1 MQVTATLSEGLKREF
16 RVVVPVTDLAA
27 RADARLDDLKGRV
40 NINGFRPGKVPTAH
54 LKKLYGRAVLAETI
68 EALVGE
74 TNQKIVEENGFKLA
88 QEPSVKLP
96 EAEDEAKAVFD
107 GTADLDYTVAFEV
120 LPTIQLADFKG
131 IKVEKP
137 VVEPSEADVG
147 AMLETMAKQNRP
159 FEAKAEGAAAESGDR
174 LTIGFVGTID
184 GEKFE
189 GGTAEDIQLEL
200 GSNSFIPGFEDQL
213 IGVKAGEDRVVK
225 VKFPS
230 NYMAENLAGKDAE
243 FAVTV
248 KSIEKPGERAIDEE
262 FAKMVGF
269 EDLAKL
275 KAAVSDRLKS
285 EYAAASRRK
294 VKRSLLDSLDEKH
307 AFDLPQTLVDQEF
320 ESVWRQV
327 SQDLESRGKTFTDEE
342 TTEEKAREEYR
353 AIAERRVRLGLVLAE
368 IGEKA
373 QIKVSDEEVSRAVVE
388 RARQFPGQE
397 QQVWD
402 YYRKTPQA
410 LASLRAPIFEEKV
423 VDYILELAD
432 VTEKT
437 VSKDDLFKDNDD
449 EEAA

>member
-16 RVVVPVTDLAA
+16 RVVVPVADLAA

-74 TNQKIVEENGFKLA
+74 ANQKIVADNGFKLA
-88 QEPSVKLP
+88 QEPAVKLP
-96 EAEDEAKAVFD
+96 EAQEEAQAVFE
-107 GTADLDYTVAFEV
+107 GKADLDYTVAFEV
-120 LPTIQLADFKG
+120 LPAIQLADFKG

-137 VVEPSEADVG
+137 VVEPSEADIQD
-147 AMLETMAKQNRP
+147 MLETMAKQNRP
-159 FEAKAEGAAAESGDR
+159 FEPKAEGAAAENGDR

-189 GGTAEDIQLEL
+189 GGSAEEIPLEL

-213 IGVKAGEDRVVK
+213 VGVKVGEEKLVK
-225 VKFPS
+225 VKFPT

-248 KSIEKPGERAIDEE
+248 KTIEKPGERAIDEE

-285 EYAAASRRK
+285 EYAAAARRK
-294 VKRSLLDSLDEKH
+294 LKRSLLDALDEKH

-320 ESVWRQV
+320 DSVWRQV
-327 SQDLESRGKTFTDEE
+327 TQDLESRGKTFADED
-342 TTEEKAREEYR
+342 TTEEKAQAEYR

-437 VSKDDLFKDNDD
+437 VTKDELFKDNDD
-449 EEAA
+449 EDAA

>member
-74 TNQKIVEENGFKLA
+74 ANQKIVADNGFKLA

-96 EAEDEAKAVFD
+96 EAESEAKAVFD

-131 IKVEKP
+131 IKVERP
-137 VVEPSEADVG
+137 VVEPAEADVQS
-147 AMLETMAKQNRP
+147 MLETMAKQNRP
-159 FEAKAEGAAAESGDR
+159 FEAKPEGAAGENGDR
-174 LTIGFVGTID
+174 LTIGFVGTIE

-213 IGVKAGEDRVVK
+213 IGIKAGEDKVVK

-275 KAAVSDRLKS
+275 KAAVTDRLKS
-285 EYAAASRRK
+285 EYAGASRRK
-294 VKRSLLDSLDEKH
+294 VKRALLDALDEKH

-353 AIAERRVRLGLVLAE
+353 SIAQRRVRLGLVLAE

-432 VTEKT
+432 VTEKP
-437 VSKDDLFKDNDD
+437 VSKDELFKDNDG

>member
-40 NINGFRPGKVPTAH
+40 NINGFRPGKVPMHH

-96 EAEDEAKAVFD
+96 EAESEAKAVFD

-137 VVEPSEADVG
+137 VVEPAEADVQS
-147 AMLETMAKQNRP
+147 MLETMAKQNRP
-159 FEAKAEGAAAESGDR
+159 FEAKAEGAAAEDGDR
-174 LTIGFVGTID
+174 LTISFVGTID
-184 GEKFE
+184 GEKFD

-200 GSNSFIPGFEDQL
+200 GSKSFIPGFEDQL
-213 IGVKAGEDRVVK
+213 VGVKAGDEKVVK

-230 NYMAENLAGKDAE
+230 NYMAEALAGKDAE

-248 KSIEKPGERAIDEE
+248 KAIEKPGDRAIDDE

-294 VKRSLLDSLDEKH
+294 VKRSLLDALDEKH

-437 VSKDDLFKDNDD
+437 VSKDDLFKDNED

>member
-40 NINGFRPGKVPTAH
+40 NINGFRPGKVPMHH

-96 EAEDEAKAVFD
+96 EAESEAKAVFD

-137 VVEPSEADVG
+137 VVEPAEADVQS
-147 AMLETMAKQNRP
+147 MLETMAKQNRP
-159 FEAKAEGAAAESGDR
+159 FEAKAEGAAAEDGDR
-174 LTIGFVGTID
+174 LTISFVGTID
-184 GEKFE
+184 GEKFD

-200 GSNSFIPGFEDQL
+200 GSKSFIPGFEDQL
-213 IGVKAGEDRVVK
+213 VGVKAGDEKVVK

-230 NYMAENLAGKDAE
+230 NYMAEALAGKDAE

-248 KSIEKPGERAIDEE
+248 KAIEKPGDRAIDDE

-294 VKRSLLDSLDEKH
+294 VKRSLLDALDEKH

-327 SQDLESRGKTFTDEE
+327 GQDLESRGKTFTDEE

-437 VSKDDLFKDNDD
+437 VSKDDLFKDNED

>member
-74 TNQKIVEENGFKLA
+74 ANQKIVADNGFKLA

-96 EAEDEAKAVFD
+96 EAEAEAKAVFD

-131 IKVEKP
+131 IKVERP
-137 VVEPSEADVG
+137 VVEPAEADVQ

-159 FEAKAEGAAAESGDR
+159 FEAKPAGAAAESGDR

-213 IGVKAGEDRVVK
+213 VGVKAGEDRVVK

-248 KSIEKPGERAIDEE
+248 KAIEKPGERAIDEE

-294 VKRSLLDSLDEKH
+294 VKRALLDALDEKH

-342 TTEEKAREEYR
+342 TTEEKARAEYR

-432 VTEKT
+432 VTEKP
-437 VSKDDLFKDNDD
+437 VSKDELFKDNDD

>member
-40 NINGFRPGKVPTAH
+40 NINGFRPGKVPMHH
-54 LKKLYGRAVLAETI
+54 LKKLYGKAVLAETI

-96 EAEDEAKAVFD
+96 EAESEAKAVFD

-137 VVEPSEADVG
+137 VVEPAEADVQS
-147 AMLETMAKQNRP
+147 MLETMAKQNRP
-159 FEAKAEGAAAESGDR
+159 FEAKAEGASAEDGDR
-174 LTIGFVGTID
+174 LTISFVGTID
-184 GEKFE
+184 GEKFD

-200 GSNSFIPGFEDQL
+200 GSKSFIPGFEDQL
-213 IGVKAGEDRVVK
+213 VGVKAGDEKVVK

-230 NYMAENLAGKDAE
+230 NYMAEKLAGKDAE

-248 KSIEKPGERAIDEE
+248 KSIEKPGERAIDDE

-294 VKRSLLDSLDEKH
+294 VKRSLLDALDEKH

-432 VTEKT
+432 VTEKA
-437 VSKDDLFKDNDD
+437 VSKDDLFQDNED

>member
-40 NINGFRPGKVPTAH
+40 NINGFRPGKVPMHH

-96 EAEDEAKAVFD
+96 EAESEAKAVFD

-137 VVEPSEADVG
+137 VVEPAEADVQS
-147 AMLETMAKQNRP
+147 MLETMAKQNRP
-159 FEAKAEGAAAESGDR
+159 FEAKAEGAAAEDGDR
-174 LTIGFVGTID
+174 LTISFVGTID
-184 GEKFE
+184 GEKFD

-200 GSNSFIPGFEDQL
+200 GSKSFIPGFEDQL
-213 IGVKAGEDRVVK
+213 VGAKAGDDKVVK

-230 NYMAENLAGKDAE
+230 NYMAEALAGKDAE

-248 KSIEKPGERAIDEE
+248 KAIEKPGDRAIDDE

-285 EYAAASRRK
+285 EYAAAARRK
-294 VKRSLLDSLDEKH
+294 VKRSLLDALDEKH

-437 VSKDDLFKDNDD
+437 VSKDDLFKDNED

>member
-16 RVVVPVTDLAA
+16 RVVVPVADLAA

-68 EALVGE
+68 EAVVGE
-74 TNQKIVEENGFKLA
+74 ANQKIVTDNGFKLA
-88 QEPSVKLP
+88 QEPAVKLP
-96 EAEDEAKAVFD
+96 EAQEEAQAVFE
-107 GTADLDYTVAFEV
+107 GKADLDYTVAFEV
-120 LPTIQLADFKG
+120 LPAIQLADFKG

-137 VVEPSEADVG
+137 VVEPGEADIQD
-147 AMLETMAKQNRP
+147 MLETMAKQNRP
-159 FEAKAEGAAAESGDR
+159 YEPKAEGAAAENGDR

-189 GGTAEDIQLEL
+189 GGSADEIPLEL

-213 IGVKAGEDRVVK
+213 VGVKAGEEKLVK
-225 VKFPS
+225 VKFPT
-230 NYMAENLAGKDAE
+230 NYMAANLAGKDAE

-248 KSIEKPGERAIDEE
+248 KTIEKPGERAIDEE

-285 EYAAASRRK
+285 EYAAAARRK
-294 VKRSLLDSLDEKH
+294 LKRSLLDALDEKH
-307 AFDLPQTLVDQEF
+307 SFDLPQTLVDQEF
-320 ESVWRQV
+320 DSVWRQV
-327 SQDLESRGKTFTDEE
+327 TQDLESRGKTFADED
-342 TTEEKAREEYR
+342 TTEEKAQAEYR

-437 VSKDDLFKDNDD
+437 VTKDELFQDNDD
-449 EEAA
+449 EDAA

>member
-1 MQVTATLSEGLKREF
+1 
-16 RVVVPVTDLAA
+16 
-27 RADARLDDLKGRV
+27 
-40 NINGFRPGKVPTAH
+40 
-54 LKKLYGRAVLAETI
+54 
-68 EALVGE
+68 
-74 TNQKIVEENGFKLA
+74 
-88 QEPSVKLP
+88 
-96 EAEDEAKAVFD
+96 
-107 GTADLDYTVAFEV
+107 
-120 LPTIQLADFKG
+120 
-131 IKVEKP
+131 
-137 VVEPSEADVG
+137 
-147 AMLETMAKQNRP
+147 MLETMAKQNRP
-159 FEAKAEGAAAESGDR
+159 FEAKAEGAAAEDGDR
-174 LTIGFVGTID
+174 LTISFVGTID
-184 GEKFE
+184 GEKFD

-200 GSNSFIPGFEDQL
+200 GSKSFIPGFEDQL
-213 IGVKAGEDRVVK
+213 VGVKAGDEKVVK

-230 NYMAENLAGKDAE
+230 NYMAEALAGKDAE

-248 KSIEKPGERAIDEE
+248 KAIEKPGDRAIDDE

-294 VKRSLLDSLDEKH
+294 VKRSLLDALDEKH

-437 VSKDDLFKDNDD
+437 VSKDDLFKDNED

>member
-16 RVVVPVTDLAA
+16 RVVVPVADLAA

-74 TNQKIVEENGFKLA
+74 ANQKIVADNGFKLA
-88 QEPSVKLP
+88 QEPAVKLP
-96 EAEDEAKAVFD
+96 EAQEEAQAVFE
-107 GTADLDYTVAFEV
+107 GKADLDYTVAFEV
-120 LPTIQLADFKG
+120 LPAIQLADFKG

-137 VVEPSEADVG
+137 VVEPSEADIQD
-147 AMLETMAKQNRP
+147 MLETMAKQNRP
-159 FEAKAEGAAAESGDR
+159 FEPKAEGSAAENGDR

-189 GGTAEDIQLEL
+189 GGSAEDIPLEL

-213 IGVKAGEDRVVK
+213 VGVKAGEDKLVK
-225 VKFPS
+225 VKFPT

-248 KSIEKPGERAIDEE
+248 KTIEKPGERAIDEE

-285 EYAAASRRK
+285 EYAAAARRK
-294 VKRSLLDSLDEKH
+294 VKRSLLDALDEKH

-320 ESVWRQV
+320 DSVWRQV
-327 SQDLESRGKTFTDEE
+327 TQDLESRGKTFADED
-342 TTEEKAREEYR
+342 TTEEKAQAEYR

-432 VTEKT
+432 VSEKT
-437 VSKDDLFKDNDD
+437 VTKDELFKDNDD
-449 EEAA
+449 EDAA

>member
-40 NINGFRPGKVPTAH
+40 NINGFRPGKVPMHH

-96 EAEDEAKAVFD
+96 EAESEAKAVFD

-137 VVEPSEADVG
+137 VVEPAEADVQS
-147 AMLETMAKQNRP
+147 MLETMAKQNRP
-159 FEAKAEGAAAESGDR
+159 FEAKAEGAAAEDGDR
-174 LTIGFVGTID
+174 LTISFVGTID
-184 GEKFE
+184 GEKFD

-200 GSNSFIPGFEDQL
+200 GSKSFIPGFEDQL
-213 IGVKAGEDRVVK
+213 VGVKAGDEKVVK

-230 NYMAENLAGKDAE
+230 NYMAEALAGKDAE

-248 KSIEKPGERAIDEE
+248 KAIEKPGDRAIDDE

-269 EDLAKL
+269 EDLGKL

-294 VKRSLLDSLDEKH
+294 VKRSLLDALDEKH

-437 VSKDDLFKDNDD
+437 VSKDDLFKDNED

>member
-16 RVVVPVTDLAA
+16 RVVVPVSDLAA

-40 NINGFRPGKVPTAH
+40 NINGFRPGKVPMHH
-54 LKKLYGRAVLAETI
+54 LKKLYGKAVLAETI
-68 EALVGE
+68 ETLVGE
-74 TNQKIVEENGFKLA
+74 TNQKIVSDNGFKLA
-88 QEPSVKLP
+88 QEPAVKLP
-96 EAEDEAKAVFD
+96 EAEADAKAVFE
-107 GTADLDYTVAFEV
+107 GEADLDYTVAFEV
-120 LPTIQLADFKG
+120 LPTIQIADFKG

-137 VVEPSEADVG
+137 VVQPSDEDVQ

-159 FEAKAEGAAAESGDR
+159 FEPKASGKAEEGDR
-174 LTIGFVGTID
+174 LTIAFVGTID
-184 GEKFE
+184 GEKFD

-200 GSNSFIPGFEDQL
+200 GSKSFIPGFEDQL
-213 IGVKAGEDRVVK
+213 IGVAAGEEKTVK
-225 VKFPS
+225 VKFPTS
-230 NYMAENLAGKDAE
+230 YASQALAGKDAE

-248 KSIEKPGERAIDEE
+248 KSMEQPGERAIDEE

-275 KAAVSDRLKS
+275 RAAIADRLKG
-285 EYAAASRRK
+285 EYAMATRRR
-294 VKRSLLDSLDEKH
+294 VKRELLDALDERH
-307 AFDLPQTLVDQEF
+307 AFDLPQSLVEQEF
-320 ESVWRQV
+320 EIVWRQIT
-327 SQDLESRGKTFTDEE
+327 QDLEVRGKTFADDD
-342 TTEEKAREEYR
+342 TTEEKAKDEYR
-353 AIAERRVRLGLVLAE
+353 KIAERRVRLGLVLAE

-373 QIKVSDEEVSRAVVE
+373 QIKVTDEEVSRAVVE

-402 YYRKTPQA
+402 YYRKNAQA

-423 VDYILELAD
+423 VDYILELAE

-437 VSKDDLFKDNDD
+437 VSKDELFKDNED

>member
-16 RVVVPVTDLAA
+16 RVVVPVADLAA

-40 NINGFRPGKVPTAH
+40 SINGFRPGKVPTAH

-68 EALVGE
+68 EAVVGE
-74 TNQKIVEENGFKLA
+74 ANQKIITDNSFKLA
-88 QEPSVKLP
+88 QEPAVKLP
-96 EAEDEAKAVFD
+96 EAQEEAQAVFE
-107 GTADLDYTVAFEV
+107 GKADLDYTVAFEV

-137 VVEPSEADVG
+137 VVEPAEADIQD
-147 AMLETMAKQNRP
+147 MLETMAKQNRP
-159 FEAKAEGAAAESGDR
+159 YEPKAEGAAAENGDR

-189 GGTAEDIQLEL
+189 GGSADEIPLEL
-200 GSNSFIPGFEDQL
+200 GSNSFIPGFEEQL
-213 IGVKAGEDRVVK
+213 VGVKAGEEKLVK
-225 VKFPS
+225 VKFPT
-230 NYMAENLAGKDAE
+230 NYMAANLAGKDAE

-248 KSIEKPGERAIDEE
+248 KTIEKPGERAIDEE

-285 EYAAASRRK
+285 EYTAASRRK
-294 VKRSLLDSLDEKH
+294 LKRSLLDALDERH
-307 AFDLPQTLVDQEF
+307 SFDLPQTLVDQEF
-320 ESVWRQV
+320 DSVWRQV
-327 SQDLESRGKTFTDEE
+327 TQDLESRGKTFADED
-342 TTEEKAREEYR
+342 TTEEKAKAEYR

-437 VSKDDLFKDNDD
+437 VSKDELFKDNDD
-449 EEAA
+449 EDAA

>member
-1 MQVTATLSEGLKREF
+1 
-16 RVVVPVTDLAA
+16 
-27 RADARLDDLKGRV
+27 
-40 NINGFRPGKVPTAH
+40 
-54 LKKLYGRAVLAETI
+54 
-68 EALVGE
+68 
-74 TNQKIVEENGFKLA
+74 
-88 QEPSVKLP
+88 
-96 EAEDEAKAVFD
+96 
-107 GTADLDYTVAFEV
+107 
-120 LPTIQLADFKG
+120 
-131 IKVEKP
+131 
-137 VVEPSEADVG
+137 
-147 AMLETMAKQNRP
+147 
-159 FEAKAEGAAAESGDR
+159 
-174 LTIGFVGTID
+174 
-184 GEKFE
+184 
-189 GGTAEDIQLEL
+189 
-200 GSNSFIPGFEDQL
+200 
-213 IGVKAGEDRVVK
+213 
-225 VKFPS
+225 
-230 NYMAENLAGKDAE
+230 
-243 FAVTV
+243 
-248 KSIEKPGERAIDEE
+248 
-262 FAKMVGF
+262 MVGF

-294 VKRSLLDSLDEKH
+294 VKRALLDALDEKH

-342 TTEEKAREEYR
+342 TTEEKARAEYR

-432 VTEKT
+432 VTEKP
-437 VSKDDLFKDNDD
+437 VSKDELFKDNDD

>member
-16 RVVVPVTDLAA
+16 RVVVPVTDLAE
-27 RADARLDDLKGRV
+27 RAGKRLDDLKGRV

-54 LKKLYGRAVLAETI
+54 LKKLYGKAVLAETI

-74 TNQKIVEENGFKLA
+74 TNQKIVTDNNFKLA
-88 QEPSVKLP
+88 MEPAVKLP
-96 EAEDEAKAVFD
+96 EAENEAQAVFE
-107 GTADLDYTVAFEV
+107 GTADLDYTVSFEV

-137 VVEPSEADVG
+137 VVEPAEADVA

-159 FEAKAEGAAAESGDR
+159 FEPKTKGKAETGDR
-174 LTIGFVGTID
+174 VTVSFVGTID

-189 GGTAEDIQLEL
+189 GGTADDIQVEI
-200 GSNSFIPGFEDQL
+200 GSNSFIPGFEEQL
-213 IGVKAGEDRVVK
+213 VGVKTGEDKVLK

-230 NYMAENLAGKDAE
+230 NYAAPNLAGKDAE
-243 FAVTV
+243 FAVNV
-248 KSIEKPGERAIDEE
+248 KSMEKPGERAIDDE

-269 EDLAKL
+269 EDLEKL

-285 EYAAASRRK
+285 EYSEAARRK
-294 VKRSLLDSLDEKH
+294 VKRILLDALDEKH
-307 AFDLPQTLVDQEF
+307 AFELPPTLVEQEF
-320 ESVWRQV
+320 EGVWRQV
-327 SQDLESRGKTFTDEE
+327 SQDLESRGKTFADED
-342 TTEEKAREEYR
+342 TTEEKARDEYR
-353 AIAERRVRLGLVLAE
+353 KIAERRVRLGLVLAE
-368 IGEKA
+368 IGDKA
-373 QIKVSDEEVSRAVVE
+373 QIKVNDEEVTRAVVE

-402 YYRKTPQA
+402 YYRKTPEA

-432 VTEKT
+432 VTEKV
-437 VSKDDLFKDNDD
+437 VSKDELFKDNEA

>member
-40 NINGFRPGKVPTAH
+40 NINGFRPGKVPMHH
-54 LKKLYGRAVLAETI
+54 LKKLYGKAVLAETI
-68 EALVGE
+68 EQLVGE
-74 TNQKIVEENGFKLA
+74 TNQKIVEDNGFKLA
-88 QEPSVKLP
+88 MEPAVKLP
-96 EAEDEAKAVFD
+96 EAEEDAKAVFD
-107 GTADLDYTVAFEV
+107 GKADLDYTVAFEV

-137 VVEPSEADVG
+137 VVEPSEADVD

-159 FEAKAEGAAAESGDR
+159 FEPKTKGKAAAGDR
-174 LTIGFVGTID
+174 LTISFVGTID
-184 GEKFE
+184 GEAFE

-213 IGVKAGEDRVVK
+213 IGVKAGDEKVVK
-225 VKFPS
+225 VRFPA
-230 NYMAENLAGKDAE
+230 NYMAEKLAGKDAE

-275 KAAVSDRLKS
+275 KAAVTDRLKG
-285 EYAAASRRK
+285 EYAGASRRK
-294 VKRSLLDSLDEKH
+294 VKRSLLDALDEKH

-327 SQDLESRGKTFTDEE
+327 TQDLESRGKSFADEDS
-342 TTEEKAREEYR
+342 TEEKSREEYR
-353 AIAERRVRLGLVLAE
+353 KIAERRVRLGLVLAE
-368 IGEKA
+368 IGDKA
-373 QIKVSDEEVSRAVVE
+373 QIKVSDEEVTRAVVE

-432 VTEKT
+432 VTEKA
-437 VSKDDLFKDNDD
+437 VSKDDLFKDNEE

>member
-40 NINGFRPGKVPTAH
+40 NINGFRPGKVPMHH
-54 LKKLYGRAVLAETI
+54 LKKLYGKAVLAETI
-68 EALVGE
+68 EQLVGE
-74 TNQKIVEENGFKLA
+74 TNQKIVEDNGFKLA
-88 QEPSVKLP
+88 MEPAVKLP
-96 EAEDEAKAVFD
+96 EAEEDAKAVFD
-107 GTADLDYTVAFEV
+107 GKADLDYTVAFEV

-137 VVEPSEADVG
+137 VVEPSEADVD

-159 FEAKAEGAAAESGDR
+159 FEPKTKGKAAAGDR
-174 LTIGFVGTID
+174 LTISFVGTID
-184 GEKFE
+184 GEAFE

-213 IGVKAGEDRVVK
+213 VGVKGGDEKVVK
-225 VKFPS
+225 VRFPA
-230 NYMAENLAGKDAE
+230 NYMAEKLAGKDAE

-275 KAAVSDRLKS
+275 KAAVTDRLKG
-285 EYAAASRRK
+285 EYAGASRRK
-294 VKRSLLDSLDEKH
+294 VKRSLLDALDEKH

-327 SQDLESRGKTFTDEE
+327 TQDLESRGKTFADEDS
-342 TTEEKAREEYR
+342 TEDKSREEYR
-353 AIAERRVRLGLVLAE
+353 KIAERRVRLGLVLAE
-368 IGEKA
+368 IGDKA
-373 QIKVSDEEVSRAVVE
+373 QIKVSDEEVTRAVVE

-432 VTEKT
+432 VTEKA
-437 VSKDDLFKDNDD
+437 VSKDDLFKDNEE

>member
-16 RVVVPVTDLAA
+16 RVVVPVSDLAA

-54 LKKLYGRAVLAETI
+54 LKKLYGKSVLAETI

-74 TNQKIVEENGFKLA
+74 ANQKIVEDNGFRLA

-96 EAEDEAKAVFD
+96 EGENEAQAVFD
-107 GTADLDYTVAFEV
+107 GKADLNYTVAFEV
-120 LPTIQLADFKG
+120 LPAIELADFKG

-137 VVEPSEADVG
+137 VVEPSDADVQ

-159 FEAKAEGAAAESGDR
+159 FEAKTEGKAEEGDR
-174 LTIGFVGTID
+174 LTISFVGTID
-184 GEKFE
+184 GEAFE

-200 GSNSFIPGFEDQL
+200 GSKSFIPGFEDQL
-213 IGVKAGEDRVVK
+213 VGAGIGEERVVK
-225 VKFPS
+225 VKFPA

-248 KSIEKPGERAIDEE
+248 KSMDRPGDRAIDDE

-269 EDLAKL
+269 DDLAKL
-275 KAAVSDRLKS
+275 KEAVTARLKD
-285 EYAAASRRK
+285 EYASASRRK
-294 VKRSLLDSLDEKH
+294 VKRALLDALDEKH
-307 AFDLPQTLVDQEF
+307 SFDLPQTLVDQEF
-320 ESVWRQV
+320 ESVWRQIN
-327 SQDLESRGKTFTDEE
+327 QDMEGRGKTFADEN

-353 AIAERRVRLGLVLAE
+353 KIAERRVRLGLVLAE

-373 QIKVSDEEVSRAVVE
+373 QIKVSDEEVSRAVIE

-402 YYRKTPQA
+402 YFRKTPQA
-410 LASLRAPIFEEKV
+410 LAALRAPIFEEKV

-437 VSKDDLFKDNDD
+437 VSKDELFKDDEGE
-449 EEAA
+449 EEA

>member
-40 NINGFRPGKVPTAH
+40 NINGFRPGKVPMHH

-96 EAEDEAKAVFD
+96 EAESEAKAVFD

-137 VVEPSEADVG
+137 VVEPAEADVQS
-147 AMLETMAKQNRP
+147 MLETMAKQNRP
-159 FEAKAEGAAAESGDR
+159 FEAKAEGAAAEDGDR
-174 LTIGFVGTID
+174 LTISFVGTID
-184 GEKFE
+184 GEKFD

-200 GSNSFIPGFEDQL
+200 GSKSFIPGFEDQL
-213 IGVKAGEDRVVK
+213 VGAKAGDDKVVK

-230 NYMAENLAGKDAE
+230 NYMAEALAGKDAE

-248 KSIEKPGERAIDEE
+248 KAIEKPGDRAIDDE

-294 VKRSLLDSLDEKH
+294 VKRSLLDALDEKH

-437 VSKDDLFKDNDD
+437 VSKDDLFKDNED

>member
-16 RVVVPVTDLAA
+16 RVVVPVTDLAE
-27 RADARLDDLKGRV
+27 RAAARLDDLKGRV

-54 LKKLYGRAVLAETI
+54 LKKLYGKAVLAETI

-74 TNQKIVEENGFKLA
+74 ANQKIVEDNGFKLA

-96 EAEDEAKAVFD
+96 EAEADAKAVFD
-107 GTADLDYTVAFEV
+107 GQADLDYTVAFEV

-137 VVEPSEADVG
+137 VVEPSDADIQS
-147 AMLETMAKQNRP
+147 MLETMAKQNRP
-159 FEAKAEGAAAESGDR
+159 FEAKADGAKAEDGDR

-184 GEKFE
+184 GEKFD

-200 GSNSFIPGFEDQL
+200 GSKSFIPGFEDQL
-213 IGVKAGEDRVVK
+213 VGVKAGEEKTVK
-225 VKFPS
+225 VKFPT
-230 NYMAENLAGKDAE
+230 NYMAQNLAGKDAE

-248 KSIEKPGERAIDEE
+248 KSIEAPGERAIDEE

-275 KAAVSDRLKS
+275 RAAVSDRLKS
-285 EYAAASRRK
+285 EYVAASRRK
-294 VKRSLLDSLDEKH
+294 VKRSLLDALDERH
-307 AFDLPQTLVDQEF
+307 SFDLPQTLVDQEF
-320 ESVWRQV
+320 DSVWRQV
-327 SQDLESRGKTFTDEE
+327 TQDMEGRGKTFADED
-342 TTEEKAREEYR
+342 TTEEKSKDEYR
-353 AIAERRVRLGLVLAE
+353 KIAERRVRLGLVLAE

-402 YYRKTPQA
+402 YYRKNAQA

-437 VSKDDLFKDNDD
+437 VSKDDLFKDNEDD
-449 EEAA
+449 EAA

>member
-16 RVVVPVTDLAA
+16 RVVVPVTDLAE
-27 RADARLDDLKGRV
+27 RAAARLDDLKGRV

-54 LKKLYGRAVLAETI
+54 LKKLYGKAVLAETI

-74 TNQKIVEENGFKLA
+74 TNQKIVEDNGFKLA

-96 EAEDEAKAVFD
+96 EAEDDAKAVFD
-107 GTADLDYTVAFEV
+107 GKADLDYTVAFEV
-120 LPTIQLADFKG
+120 LPAIELADFKG

-137 VVEPSEADVG
+137 VVEPSDADVQS
-147 AMLETMAKQNRP
+147 MLDTMAKQNRP
-159 FEAKAEGAAAESGDR
+159 FGAKADGAVAEEGDR

-200 GSNSFIPGFEDQL
+200 GSKSFIPGFEDQL
-213 IGVKAGEDRVVK
+213 LGVKAGDEKAVK
-225 VKFPS
+225 VKFPT
-230 NYMAENLAGKDAE
+230 NYMAQNLAGKDAE

-248 KSIEKPGERAIDEE
+248 KSIETPGDRAIDEE

-275 KAAVSDRLKS
+275 RAAVSDRLKS
-285 EYAAASRRK
+285 EYASASRRK
-294 VKRSLLDSLDEKH
+294 VKRSLLDALDERH
-307 AFDLPQTLVDQEF
+307 SFDLPQTLVDQEF
-320 ESVWRQV
+320 DSVWRQV
-327 SQDLESRGKTFTDEE
+327 TQDLEGRGKTFADED
-342 TTEEKAREEYR
+342 TTEDKAKDEYR
-353 AIAERRVRLGLVLAE
+353 KIAERRVRLGLVLAE

-402 YYRKTPQA
+402 YYRKNAQA

-437 VSKDDLFKDNDD
+437 VSKDDLFKDNED

>member
-40 NINGFRPGKVPTAH
+40 NINGFRPGKVPMHH

-96 EAEDEAKAVFD
+96 EAESEAKAVFD

-137 VVEPSEADVG
+137 VVEPAEADVQS
-147 AMLETMAKQNRP
+147 MLETMAKQNRP
-159 FEAKAEGAAAESGDR
+159 FEAKAEGAAAEDGDR
-174 LTIGFVGTID
+174 LTISFVGTID
-184 GEKFE
+184 GEKFD

-200 GSNSFIPGFEDQL
+200 GSKSFIPGFEDQL
-213 IGVKAGEDRVVK
+213 VGVKAGDDKVVK

-230 NYMAENLAGKDAE
+230 NYMAEALAGKDAE

-248 KSIEKPGERAIDEE
+248 KAIEKPGDRAIDDE

-294 VKRSLLDSLDEKH
+294 VKRSLLDALDEKH

-437 VSKDDLFKDNDD
+437 VSKDDLFKDNED